1 MFSFL
6 GRKVETLIEHG
17 HAGLKLGEACKSVLG
32 SIIIIII
39 IIIMEIRY
47 LYIVHIFR
55 LTSIMPL
62 WVGHVN
68 D

>member
-1 MFSFL
+1 MYT
-6 GRKVETLIEHG
+6 KVETLVDCG
-17 HAGLKLGEACKSVLG
+17 HAELRLVEACESVLG

-62 WVGHVN
+62 WV
-68 D
+68 